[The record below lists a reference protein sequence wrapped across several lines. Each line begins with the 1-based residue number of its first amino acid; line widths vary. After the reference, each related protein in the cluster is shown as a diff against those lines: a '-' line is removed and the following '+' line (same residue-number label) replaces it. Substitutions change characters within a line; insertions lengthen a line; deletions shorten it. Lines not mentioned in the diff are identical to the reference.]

1 MTWTTAEVGASAK
14 KFKLLPLTFK
24 IPAPFLIS
32 HDLHNITDC

>member
-1 MTWTTAEVGASAK
+1 MTWTTAEVGGISQK
-14 KFKLLPLTFK
+14 VQVLPLTFK